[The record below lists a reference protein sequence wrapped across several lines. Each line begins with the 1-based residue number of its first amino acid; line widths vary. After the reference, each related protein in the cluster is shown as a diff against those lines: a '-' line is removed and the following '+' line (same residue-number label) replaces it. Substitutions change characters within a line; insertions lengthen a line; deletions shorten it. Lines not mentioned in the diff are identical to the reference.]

1 MDRKC
6 FARMERLL
14 ILTLLISGYS
24 EVQRVKWEV
33 NKQIRR
39 LKSKIAICF
48 ETRFDGIDEEGGG
61 LRSHGCSYAN
71 SKPVTASRARGS
83 PAPYNQRTYQNWYE
97 ELEISP
103 WRLPQPPKQYHIHNV
118 WFCSWPHFS
127 FPSNSCQ
134 GR

>member
-24 EVQRVKWEV
+24 GEQRVKWEV

-48 ETRFDGIDEEGGG
+48 ETRFYGIDEEGGG

-71 SKPVTASRARGS
+71 SKPVTAPMLEA
-83 PAPYNQRTYQNWYE
+83 APHPTTNKP
-97 ELEISP
+97 IKIGMKS
-103 WRLPQPPKQYHIHNV
+103 
-118 WFCSWPHFS
+118 
-127 FPSNSCQ
+127 
-134 GR
+134 

>member
-24 EVQRVKWEV
+24 EEQRVKWEV

-48 ETRFDGIDEEGGG
+48 EKRFDGIDEEGRWFEKLWVFLCEFQARDG
-61 LRSHGCSYAN
+61 LPCSRQPRTLQPTN
-71 SKPVTASRARGS
+71 LSKLV
-83 PAPYNQRTYQNWYE
+83 
-97 ELEISP
+97 
-103 WRLPQPPKQYHIHNV
+103 
-118 WFCSWPHFS
+118 
-127 FPSNSCQ
+127 
-134 GR
+134 